1 MRRTLD
7 AWLSRLRARAGIPGV
22 SAAIIFPD
30 GSMWVG
36 ASGLA
41 DVAAKRQVGPDTAF
55 AVASIS
61 KTFTAALILA
71 LVEDGRIALDVPV
84 VT

>member
-1 MRRTLD
+1 MRRMLD
-7 AWLSRLRARAGIPGV
+7 TGLPRLRAQAGIPGV

-41 DVAAKRQVGPDTAF
+41 DVATARPVSPDTAF
-55 AVASIS
+55 AVASVS
-61 KTFTAALILA
+61 KTFTAALILT
-71 LVEDGRIALDVPV
+71 LVEDNRSD
-84 VT
+84 T